1 MTISM
6 AETVRKVM
14 MGWCPNVTQ
23 SRHGSMQP
31 VDFVYLSQTAFRQSN
46 VVNVQ
51 SKNVIFP
58 ANSSVLYIVI
68 VTVLTQVLIFSRD
81 MDYVILIPILAGMY
95 SLFYFLAVK
104 AFQSNISI
112 DKNGVHL
119 GSFELRNITLKYGD
133 IRLVTQNKPI
143 KSIEMFMILA
153 MILTTFAASL
163 AYLVISGEWQL
174 IISVAPLLPGYLFL
188 KHKQDMKYHD
198 LDTRLDIR
206 SENKNR
212 YTRWYEL
219 TSYYTIVTDRITA
232 SGIQAEIEH
241 YREEN

>member
-6 AETVRKVM
+6 AETLRKV

-31 VDFVYLSQTAFRQSN
+31 VDFARLLQTVSRQSN

-58 ANSSVLYIVI
+58 ANSSVFYIVI

-81 MDYVILIPILAGMY
+81 MDYMILIPILAGMY

-104 AFQSNISI
+104 TFQSNISI
-112 DKNGVHL
+112 DENGVHL
-119 GSFELRNITLKYGD
+119 GSFELKNITLKYSD
-133 IRLVTQNKPI
+133 IKLDTKNKPI
-143 KSIEMFMILA
+143 KSIETFMILA
-153 MILTTFAASL
+153 MILTTFAALL
-163 AYLVISGEWQL
+163 AYSVISGEWQL

-188 KHKQDMKYHD
+188 KHKQGMEYHD

-212 YTRWYEL
+212 YTRWYDL
-219 TSYYTIVTDRITA
+219 RHIIRF
-232 SGIQAEIEH
+232 
-241 YREEN
+241 